1 MSCLASVR
9 FELYSLSP
17 DEADELTFWVL
28 NSQRIISKDYS
39 LALISACLVMIWGQ
53 VLRGFKLRSLSI
65 FNLGPKGRV
74 WPLDGAKLTTLP
86 AHARRPRGSRECTYF
101 GGSSSGDPHTQ
112 QQQPGLSRPSDV
124 CVFSGAVGLSIQ
136 LMFGGHCSSMQINA
150 LLLKSPL
157 FWTGGVTAERPLGRA
172 ETPAVV
178 REALEQQAR
187 DRL

>member
-101 GGSSSGDPHTQ
+101 GGSSSGDPHTAAAAAWSEQ
-112 QQQPGLSRPSDV
+112 TQWCLRVFRGGWFKYSAHVWRSLLFYANQRSAPQEPSV
-124 CVFSGAVGLSIQ
+124 LNR
-136 LMFGGHCSSMQINA
+136 GGHRRATTGPRGNTSGCQGSSWA
-150 LLLKSPL
+150 TSP
-157 FWTGGVTAERPLGRA
+157 W
-172 ETPAVV
+172 
-178 REALEQQAR
+178 
-187 DRL
+187 